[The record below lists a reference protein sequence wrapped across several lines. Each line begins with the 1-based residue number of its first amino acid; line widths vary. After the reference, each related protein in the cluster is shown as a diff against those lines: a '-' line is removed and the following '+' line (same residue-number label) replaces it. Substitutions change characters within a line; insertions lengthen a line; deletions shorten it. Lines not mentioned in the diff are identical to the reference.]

1 MIFVLANQLIARLFL
16 TAFRQIIIWSV
27 VGSLFLEPTNV
38 ESTAVTILTTG
49 FIYHRIPRTFRYK
62 IYFMRKLLQISILIG
77 LTACHG
83 YSSQEASISNA
94 NASPAINRAA
104 NLKNLKFDYAKDP
117 ACGMPLKAG
126 VGDSTQCKGQ

>member
-1 MIFVLANQLIARLFL
+1 MPIKNYQAAPLSIGKMTFVLANQLIARLFL

-27 VGSLFLEPTNV
+27 VGSLFLEPANV

-49 FIYHRIPRTFRYK
+49 FIYHRIPRTFRHK

-83 YSSQEASISNA
+83 YSS
-94 NASPAINRAA
+94 
-104 NLKNLKFDYAKDP
+104 
-117 ACGMPLKAG
+117 
-126 VGDSTQCKGQ
+126 